1 MKCYYCGKLDCAE
14 HPPMT
19 PELTVVATGGRTLSY
34 MCVGCGLLSEKEPT
48 VVPRVDGNVRCND
61 CAAKVAFA
69 LAKSGAMPAECE
81 ITERALDMAELEAT
95 AKKANEEALEAIGRV
110 GDLETDNEELRT
122 INDMLKGELRAYEPS
137 DAVMY
142 RLHDY
147 HEHAQAASTLLH
159 CWLAAAGP
167 VVAPD
172 ALVKQTHDWLKR
184 QEERF
189 TKSPVYPLLEP
200 HKTVLA
206 LRTVIDEARRL
217 FDATMAADAIHA
229 APWDQIDAWRNKVLV
244 KETRE
249 ALAEPYATLNQR
261 LREALEINVR
271 LSIQAAL
278 DSGQIAVDS
287 KRDSE

>member
-1 MKCYYCGKLDCAE
+1 MKCYYCGKLDCTE
-14 HPPMT
+14 HPQ
-19 PELTVVATGGRTLSY
+19 PEG
-34 MCVGCGLLSEKEPT
+34 
-48 VVPRVDGNVRCND
+48 
-61 CAAKVAFA
+61 
-69 LAKSGAMPAECE
+69 E

-110 GDLETDNEELRT
+110 GDLETDNEELRS

-217 FDATMAADAIHA
+217 FDATMAADAIDAIHA

>member
-1 MKCYYCGKLDCAE
+1 MKCYYCGKADCTE
-14 HPPMT
+14 HPQ
-19 PELTVVATGGRTLSY
+19 PER
-34 MCVGCGLLSEKEPT
+34 
-48 VVPRVDGNVRCND
+48 
-61 CAAKVAFA
+61 
-69 LAKSGAMPAECE
+69 E

-147 HEHAQAASTLLH
+147 HEHAQAAASLLH
-159 CWLAAAGP
+159 CWVAALPGVGVP
-167 VVAPD
+167 E
-172 ALVKQTHDWLKR
+172 ALFKQTAQWLER
-184 QEERF
+184 QQQRF
-189 TKSPVYPLLEP
+189 TKSPVYPLPEP
-200 HKTVLA
+200 HMTALA

-217 FDATMAADAIHA
+217 FDAIMAADTIHA
-229 APWDQIDAWRNKVLV
+229 APWDQVDAWRNKVLV

-249 ALAEPYATLNQR
+249 ALAEPFATLNQR
-261 LREALEINVR
+261 LREATEANVR
-271 LSIQAAL
+271 LSVEKAL

-287 KRDSE
+287 KRDTE